1 MDSLS
6 SCLIPQVKL
15 IKCTDYC
22 LVRKTQNPIC
32 LEYRL
37 EMDEQNP
44 ITSILD
50 FILHTAGNSW
60 TTLRRGSPALTY
72 ILKIRYRLLCEEWIS
87 SGKRKVRNQ
96 LVKNVVIH

>member
-1 MDSLS
+1 MDFLS

-32 LEYRL
+32 LGDRL

-44 ITSILD
+44 ITNILD
-50 FILHTAGNSW
+50 FILYTAENS
-60 TTLRRGSPALTY
+60 
-72 ILKIRYRLLCEEWIS
+72 
-87 SGKRKVRNQ
+87 
-96 LVKNVVIH
+96 